1 MRHNFSNNLFQSY
14 TLVCLFLFLSLG
26 ILSNLQ
32 QVVAISI
39 SSTESNGN
47 ESNNNTDT
55 LDKGDFAEFFDF
67 GTGIFA
73 AVLFALSLVAYK
85 TLRTKRILYVSIAFA
100 LFAIH
105 VIVSRIN
112 LFIPEIESSM
122 LELILSIME
131 FVALALFFVAIMK
144 KESIKTRRI
153 SRGHQKDSLELK

>member
-1 MRHNFSNNLFQSY
+1 MKHNFNHNLLQSY
-14 TLVCLFLFLSLG
+14 TLACMFLFLSLG

-32 QVVAISI
+32 QVVATSI
-39 SSTESNGN
+39 SGTESNVKG
-47 ESNNNTDT
+47 SNNDNTDT

-73 AVLFALSLVAYK
+73 AILFALSLIAYK
-85 TLRTKRILYVSIAFA
+85 SLKTKRFLYVSIAFA

-105 VIVSRIN
+105 VIVSRLN
-112 LFIPEIESSM
+112 LFIPEIESST

-144 KESIKTRRI
+144 KESVKTRTI
-153 SRGHQKDSLELK
+153 ST

>member
-1 MRHNFSNNLFQSY
+1 MKHNFSHILFQSY

-32 QVVAISI
+32 QVVATSI
-39 SSTESNGN
+39 SSTESNGI
-47 ESNNNTDT
+47 ESNNNNTDT

-73 AVLFALSLVAYK
+73 AVLFALSLIAYK
-85 TLRTKRILYVSIAFA
+85 TLKTKRILYVSIAFA

-105 VIVSRIN
+105 VIVSRLN

-122 LELILSIME
+122 LELILSVME

-144 KESIKTRRI
+144 KESIKTRTI
-153 SRGHQKDSLELK
+153 ST

>member
-1 MRHNFSNNLFQSY
+1 MDQSKMKHNFHHNLFQTYS
-14 TLVCLFLFLSLG
+14 LVCLFLFLSLG
-26 ILSNLQ
+26 ILSNFQ
-32 QVVAISI
+32 QVVATSI
-39 SSTESNGN
+39 HGTGSNGKGSN
-47 ESNNNTDT
+47 NNNTDT
-55 LDKGDFAEFFDF
+55 FDKGDFAEFFDF

-73 AVLFALSLVAYK
+73 AILFALSLIAYK
-85 TLRTKRILYVSIAFA
+85 ALKTKRILYVSIAFA

-144 KESIKTRRI
+144 KESVKTKTI
-153 SRGHQKDSLELK
+153 ST

>member
-1 MRHNFSNNLFQSY
+1 M
-14 TLVCLFLFLSLG
+14 FLFLSLG

-32 QVVAISI
+32 QVVATSI
-39 SSTESNGN
+39 SGTESNVKG
-47 ESNNNTDT
+47 SNNDNTDT

-73 AVLFALSLVAYK
+73 AILFALSLIAYK
-85 TLRTKRILYVSIAFA
+85 SLKTKRFLYVSIAFA

-105 VIVSRIN
+105 VIVSRLN
-112 LFIPEIESSM
+112 LFIPEIESST

-144 KESIKTRRI
+144 KESVKTRTI
-153 SRGHQKDSLELK
+153 ST

>member
-1 MRHNFSNNLFQSY
+1 MDQSKMKHNFNHNLFQSY
-14 TLVCLFLFLSLG
+14 TLACMFLFLSLG

-32 QVVAISI
+32 QVVATSI
-39 SSTESNGN
+39 SGTESNVKG
-47 ESNNNTDT
+47 SNNDNTDT

-73 AVLFALSLVAYK
+73 AILFALSLIAYK
-85 TLRTKRILYVSIAFA
+85 SLKTKRFLYVSIAFA

-105 VIVSRIN
+105 VIVSRLN

-131 FVALALFFVAIMK
+131 FVALALFFIAIMK
-144 KESIKTRRI
+144 KESVKTKTI
-153 SRGHQKDSLELK
+153 NM

>member
-1 MRHNFSNNLFQSY
+1 MKNNFNHNLFFKSY

-26 ILSNLQ
+26 ILSNIQ
-32 QVVAISI
+32 QVVATST
-39 SSTESNGN
+39 SGTESNGKGSN
-47 ESNNNTDT
+47 NNNTDT

-73 AVLFALSLVAYK
+73 AVLFALSLIAYK

-100 LFAIH
+100 LFAID
-105 VIVSRIN
+105 VIVSRLN

-122 LELILSIME
+122 LELILSVME

-144 KESIKTRRI
+144 KESVKTRTI
-153 SRGHQKDSLELK
+153 ST

>member
-1 MRHNFSNNLFQSY
+1 MKHNFNFNHDLFLKSY

-26 ILSNLQ
+26 ILSNIQ
-32 QVVAISI
+32 QVVATSI
-39 SSTESNGN
+39 SGVESNGKG
-47 ESNNNTDT
+47 SNNYNTDT

-73 AVLFALSLVAYK
+73 AILFALSLIAYK
-85 TLRTKRILYVSIAFA
+85 SLKTKRILYLSIAFA

-105 VIVSRIN
+105 VIVSRLN

-144 KESIKTRRI
+144 KESVKTKTI
-153 SRGHQKDSLELK
+153 NM